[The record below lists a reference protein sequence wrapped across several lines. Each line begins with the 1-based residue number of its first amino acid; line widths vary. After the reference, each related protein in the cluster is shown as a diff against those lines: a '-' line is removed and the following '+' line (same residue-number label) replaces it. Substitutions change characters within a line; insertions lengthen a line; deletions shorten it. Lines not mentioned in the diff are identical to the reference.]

1 MLYIWSKYMTKTS
14 LCEGY
19 SCQIY
24 TKLADNPK
32 RKKLVLIV
40 IPKLSGQ
47 KNRAKQP
54 NSIELDITGANSF
67 RS

>member
-1 MLYIWSKYMTKTS
+1 MTKTS

-47 KNRAKQP
+47 KNRAK
-54 NSIELDITGANSF
+54 
-67 RS
+67 